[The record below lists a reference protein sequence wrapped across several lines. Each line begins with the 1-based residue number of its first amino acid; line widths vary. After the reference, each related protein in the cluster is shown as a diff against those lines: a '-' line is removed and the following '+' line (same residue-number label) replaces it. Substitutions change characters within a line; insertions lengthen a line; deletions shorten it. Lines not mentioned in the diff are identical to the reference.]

1 MEATKNLVQAL
12 ASGNADAIETSFNA
26 AMAEKISARLDDMR
40 IDVAKGMFAAPVVEE
55 SFDLSEEE
63 MLAITSL
70 TEEEIETLE
79 EEDKA
84 LVLEAKNW
92 IAGAIKHP
100 GALTRAAK
108 RAGESTSEYEE
119 KHKHDSGKAG
129 KRARLGLT
137 LSKLSKK

>member
-12 ASGNADAIETSFNA
+12 VSGNADAIETSFNA

-40 IDVAKGMFAAPVVEE
+40 VDVAKGMFTAPVVEE

-79 EEDKA
+79 EAENFKKA
-84 LVLEAKNW
+84 LMSNKFSDFLESMNQVDFSNS
-92 IAGAIKHP
+92 
-100 GALTRAAK
+100 ALCL
-108 RAGESTSEYEE
+108 
-119 KHKHDSGKAG
+119 HKEFGHLCHKTD
-129 KRARLGLT
+129 RHLARPECFQV
-137 LSKLSKK
+137 

>member
-1 MEATKNLVQAL
+1 MEATKNLVSAL

-26 AMAEKISARLDDMR
+26 AMAEKIAARLDDMR
-40 IDVAKGMFAAPVVEE
+40 IDMAKSMFTTPVVEE

-70 TEEEIETLE
+70 TEEEISVLDE
-79 EEDKA
+79 EEQQ
-84 LVLEAKNW
+84 LVYEAKNW

-108 RAGESTSEYEE
+108 RAGESTSEYEH
-119 KHKHDSGKAG
+119 KHEHDSGKAG
-129 KRARLGLT
+129 KRARLALT
-137 LSKLSKK
+137 LKKLNK